1 MKNKTNEQVNGKV
14 IDGEFKEV
22 QQDTN
27 QEPEEDQ
34 QNDDAAG
41 TGTVNEDPKKKE
53 GFFKKAG
60 KFTVKVV
67 KKGWPIGLAIGAFV
81 VGYMLRGNDDEG
93 TSIDTDAVVDAV
105 KPALEEHSENLLETA
120 TEAAESVQE
129 N

>member
-41 TGTVNEDPKKKE
+41 TVNDEEPKKE

-105 KPALEEHSENLLETA
+105 KPALEEHAEKIIETA